1 MKKNFLF
8 ILFPTLMMAQAH
20 ATSNQGFTYGD
31 VYNNGQRDVRNQQTF
46 QKDST
51 AISRNERS
59 DGSQTQQRET
69 FLTNVTRDNANLIKS
84 NATQNK
90 DFYANQWQLRNKQSV
105 HNKGEEELR
114 RTNYRNDIKS
124 TDEKFGQRYTGN
136 SRVIVAYKSDRNGTE
151 VDRNSARQDSTYIRK
166 DSDMDWVSSR
176 IIDCSTVRMEIYQ
189 NFSCPAGATVADN
202 INSDSLL
209 SGNGYYYYHRNIGQ
223 TVPYENTQ
231 YHFWDLPRAFQE
243 TVLNNGVYVDG
254 RTQDTSWDKYRRGVS
269 QYKVSYWGKGKITAL
284 TNAECFKRINVN
296 DPNTYSNIESS
307 YIHDNCATACTNDRS
322 DHGTE
327 HRRETIACST
337 FDRVEPTRN
346 IFIKYKTTGPETITA
361 DNPSGSKVIAYT
373 KNYLFQ
379 KAKGNVVERR
389 TGKVIPSCEAYGE
402 TAQVIYDCVR
412 DQEHENILRIKYE
425 LEKQKTTPGTGCSGN
440 NCGGSVGTG
449 TGGGGPS
456 TPPNTSGENVKK
468 AEDVGSKTGTDA
480 QDAGRADGISGE
492 VILNGQKVNKI
503 VYPRYGNKVIRVE
516 PNGTKVYEVLYQY
529 VLDSTNSGSREVK
542 VEYDGEQGAYV
553 VVEE

>member
-59 DGSQTQQRET
+59 DGSQTKQRET
-69 FLTNVTRDNANLIKS
+69 FLTEVTRNNANLIKS
-84 NATQNK
+84 NASQNQ
-90 DFYANQWQLRNKQSV
+90 DFYTNQWQLRNKQSV
-105 HNKGEEELR
+105 YNKGEEELR

-124 TDEKFGQRYTGN
+124 TDEKFGQRYSGN

-151 VDRNSARQDSTYIRK
+151 VDKNSARQDSTYIRR

-189 NFSCPAGATVADN
+189 NFSCPAGTTVADN
-202 INSDSLL
+202 IDSYYRLWN
-209 SGNGYYYYHRNIGQ
+209 NGYSYYHRSVGQ
-223 TVPYENTQ
+223 TVPYDNTQ
-231 YHFWDLPRAFQE
+231 YHNWDNTSAFYE
-243 TVLNNGVYVDG
+243 TILNNGVYVNG
-254 RTQDTSWDKYRRGVS
+254 NTQYASWDKYRKGIS

-296 DPNTYSNIESS
+296 DPNTYSNVESL
-307 YIHDNCATACTNDRS
+307 YIHDNCTTACTNDRS

-327 HRRETIACST
+327 HRRETISCST
-337 FDRVEPTRN
+337 FDRVEPERN
-346 IFIKYKTTGPETITA
+346 IFIKYKTTGPETITE
-361 DNPSGSKVIAYT
+361 DHPSGSKIIAYT

-379 KAKGNVVERR
+379 KAKGNVHDRR
-389 TGKVIPSCEAYGE
+389 TGKIIPACEAYGE

-412 DQEHENILRIKYE
+412 DEEHENILRTKYE
-425 LEKQKTTPGTGCSGN
+425 LEKQTTTPGTSCSGN
-440 NCGGSVGTG
+440 NCGGVVTDTG
-449 TGGGGPS
+449 SS
-456 TPPNTSGENVKK
+456 TPPNTSGNNAKE

-492 VILNGQKVNKI
+492 VILNGQKVNKT
-503 VYPRYGNKVIRVE
+503 VYPRYGNRVIRVE

-529 VLDSTNSGSREVK
+529 VLDNTNSGSREVK
-542 VEYDGEQGAYV
+542 VEYDGEQGVYV
-553 VVEE
+553 VIEE

>member
-31 VYNNGQRDVRNQQTF
+31 VYNNGQSDVRNQQTF

-69 FLTNVTRDNANLIKS
+69 FLTDVTRNNANLIKS

-90 DFYANQWQLRNKQSV
+90 DFYANKWQLHNKQSV
-105 HNKGEEELR
+105 HNKGGEELR
-114 RTNYRNDIKS
+114 ITNYRNNIKS
-124 TDEKFGQRYTGN
+124 TDEKFGQRYKGD

-151 VDRNSARQDSTYIRK
+151 ANKNSARQDSTYIHR
-166 DSDMDWVSSR
+166 DSDMDWGSNR

-189 NFSCPAGATVADN
+189 NFSCPAGTTVADN
-202 INSDSLL
+202 IESSSRLGNSGYS
-209 SGNGYYYYHRNIGQ
+209 YYYRSVGQ
-223 TVPYENTQ
+223 TVPYDNTQ
-231 YHFWDLPRAFQE
+231 YYNWDNTNAFHE

-254 RTQDTSWDKYRRGVS
+254 RTQSTSWDKYRKGVS

-296 DPNTYSNIESS
+296 DPNTYSNVESS
-307 YIHDNCATACTNDRS
+307 YIHDNCATTACTNDRR

-327 HRRETIACST
+327 HRRETISCST
-337 FDRVEPTRN
+337 FDRVEPTKN
-346 IFIKYKTTGPETITA
+346 IFIKYKTTGSETITA
-361 DNPSGSKVIAYT
+361 DNPSGSKIIAYT

-379 KAKGNVVERR
+379 KAKGNVYEKR
-389 TGKVIPSCEAYGE
+389 TGKVIPACEAYGE

-412 DQEHENILRIKYE
+412 DQEQEKILRIKYE
-425 LEKQKTTPGTGCSGN
+425 LEKQTTTPGTGCSGN
-440 NCGGSVGTG
+440 NCGGSA
-449 TGGGGPS
+449 PS
-456 TPPNTSGENVKK
+456 TPPNTTGENVKK
-468 AEDVGSKTGTDA
+468 VEEVGSKTGTDA